1 MKKGHDAK
9 ETKSTT
15 STPAGQTLR
24 DRLDQLNSTRQG
36 NGKNGT
42 RNNNAPAGMPKSF
55 QKNTFRNMSQKT
67 RKGLRPG

>member
-1 MKKGHDAK
+1 MKKDLPEK
-9 ETKSTT
+9 EFKSPTLT
-15 STPAGQTLR
+15 LAGQTLR

-36 NGKNGT
+36 NGKAGT